1 MAYNIPC
8 NTPDCQAIWR
18 GTDDI
23 LAFMLSFIFWALAL
37 VIAITI
43 HEFAHAYAADRLGD
57 PTPRSQGRLTL
68 NPLAHLDPLGTIA
81 LLVFRF
87 GWGKPVQFDPYN
99 LRNPRQ
105 DSALISLAGPASNL
119 ALALLISILTKL
131 IPLPSELLTLSQIL
145 ISLNIILAI
154 FNLVPVYP
162 LDGEK
167 ILSALLPPRLAVE
180 YGQIMRQYGTLI
192 LILMIMPIFGYSPI
206 SALISPVISYLTS
219 LLL

>member
-1 MAYNIPC
+1 MKVN
-8 NTPDCQAIWR
+8 NV
-18 GTDDI
+18 I
-23 LAFMLSFIFWALAL
+23 LSHMLSFLIWAVAL
-37 VIAITI
+37 IIAITI

-81 LLVFRF
+81 LLIFHF
-87 GWGKPVQFDPYN
+87 GWGKPVEFDPYN

-105 DSALISLAGPASNL
+105 DGAIISLAGPASNL
-119 ALALLISILTKL
+119 ILATLLSLVLRLTPLPELATLALSIMISM
-131 IPLPSELLTLSQIL
+131 
-145 ISLNIILAI
+145 NVILAI

-167 ILSALLPPRLAVE
+167 ILTGILPKHLAYE
-180 YGQIMRQYGTLI
+180 YASVMRSYGTII
-192 LILMIMPIFGYSPI
+192 LILMIFPIFGGTSPI
-206 SALISPVISYLTS
+206 SALITPAVSFVTS